1 MDIVFIYFIT
11 LNKKHIQLLFSADDC
26 STNIFNGCTAWTGG
40 NDLNVEGEY
49 VWDHSN
55 TTMVFTNWHTNEP
68 SLTSPSLA
76 TTRDCIDILRNGKW
90 NDRPCLH
97 LNSFICEK
105 SIDF

>member
-1 MDIVFIYFIT
+1 MDDVFIYFIT
-11 LNKKHIQLLFSADDC
+11 LNKKHILLFSADDC
-26 STNIFNGCTAWTGG
+26 STHIFNGCTSWTGG
-40 NDLNVEGEY
+40 NDLNAEGEY
-49 VWDHSN
+49 VWDPSN
-55 TTMVFTNWHTNEP
+55 TTMVFTNWHTNKP
-68 SLTSPSLA
+68 SLTYPSLA